1 MNLSIL
7 KENLKQ
13 GLFVVSHLAGK
24 NSNLPILN
32 NILVEV
38 KKEGVRLVTTN
49 LEVGITHFIRGKV
62 EEEGAFTVDS
72 KIFSDYINLLPNK
85 KIDLIKE
92 GDVLK
97 VECENYKTKIK
108 TEASEDFP
116 LIPQIERKNK
126 KTARIEDFKRA
137 LSRVV
142 FAAASSESRIELS
155 GVLFTITKN
164 KLIMAATDSYR
175 LAEKEIE
182 ILADSSQEKTTTA
195 EPEQKVIVPARTIQ
209 EVLRILSGLE
219 QAEGAKKQIDFYIN
233 DNQILF
239 VVDNTELI
247 SRLIEGQYPDY
258 KQIIPAAGKTTVIIS
273 RSELTRAIKAS
284 ALFSKSG
291 VNDINLDF
299 PEGKNQVVVSSA
311 SGNTGENIVK
321 IEAEVRGV
329 ENGII
334 INFQY
339 FLDGLN
345 NVDEETIKLEIIDGN
360 TPCLIKPISEKGY
373 LYIIMPIK
381 Q

>member
-13 GLFVVSHLAGK
+13 GLFTVSHLAGK
-24 NSNLPILN
+24 NTNLPILN
-32 NILVEV
+32 NILVEA

-49 LEVGITHFIRGKV
+49 LEIGITHFIRGKV
-62 EEEGAFTVDS
+62 EKEGSFTVDA

-92 GDVLK
+92 VGVLNL
-97 VECENYKTKIK
+97 ECENYKTKIK

-126 KTARIEDFKRA
+126 KTIKTDDFRRA
-137 LSRVV
+137 LAKTV

-155 GVLFTITKN
+155 GVLFTIIKN
-164 KLIMAATDSYR
+164 KLILAATDSYR
-175 LAEKEIE
+175 LAEKELE
-182 ILADSSQEKTTTA
+182 IKEDVGENKNTA
-195 EPEQKVIVPARTIQ
+195 EQKIIVPARTVQ
-209 EVLRILSGLE
+209 ELLRILSGVE
-219 QAEGAKKQIDFYIN
+219 QGEIKKEIDFYIG

-239 VVDNTELI
+239 VIDNTELI

-258 KQIIPAAGKTTVIIS
+258 RQIIPAAGKTTAVLD
-273 RSELTRAIKAS
+273 RAELIRAIKAS

-291 VNDINLDF
+291 INDINLDF
-299 PEGKNQVVVSSA
+299 PEGKNQLIVSSA
-311 SGNTGENIVK
+311 SGTTGENIVK
-321 IEAEVRGV
+321 IEAETMGID
-329 ENGII
+329 NGII
-334 INFQY
+334 INYQY
-339 FLDGLN
+339 LLDGLN
-345 NVDEETIKLEIIDGN
+345 NIDEEKVKIEEIDGN
-360 TPCLIKPISEKGY
+360 TPCLIKPLSEKGY

>member
-24 NSNLPILN
+24 NANLPILN

-62 EEEGAFTVDS
+62 EKEGVFAVDA
-72 KIFSDYINLLPNK
+72 KIFADYINLLPNK

-92 GDVLK
+92 DGVLK

-108 TEASEDFP
+108 TEASDDFP
-116 LIPQIERKNK
+116 LIPQIDRKNK
-126 KTARIEDFKRA
+126 RTAKIEDFKRA
-137 LSRVV
+137 LSGVV
-142 FAAASSESRIELS
+142 FAASAGESRIELS
-155 GVLFTITKN
+155 GVLFTLGKN
-164 KLIMAATDSYR
+164 KLTLAATDSYR

-182 ILADSSQEKTTTA
+182 IKEENENGEIKAA
-195 EPEQKVIVPARTIQ
+195 AEQKVIVPSRTIQ
-209 EVLRILSGLE
+209 EVLRILSGQE
-219 QAEGAKKQIDFYIN
+219 QFEGAKKEVDFYIS
-233 DNQILF
+233 DSQILF
-239 VVDNTELI
+239 IIGNTELI

-258 KQIIPAAGKTTVIIS
+258 KQIIPAAGKTSAIIN
-273 RSELTRAIKAS
+273 RSELIRAIKAS

-291 VNDINLDF
+291 INDINLDF
-299 PEGKNQVVVSSA
+299 PEGKNQLIVSSA
-311 SGNTGENIVK
+311 SGSTGENIVK
-321 IEAEVRGV
+321 IEAETKGID
-329 ENGII
+329 NGII

-339 FLDGLN
+339 LLDGLN
-345 NVDEETIKLEIIDGN
+345 SSDEEAVKLEIIDGN
-360 TPCLIKPISEKGY
+360 TPCLIRPTTEKGY

>member
-24 NSNLPILN
+24 NANLPILN

-38 KKEGVRLVTTN
+38 KKEGVKLVTTN

-62 EEEGAFTVDS
+62 EKEGTFTVDA
-72 KIFSDYINLLPNK
+72 KIFADYINLLPNK

-92 GDVLK
+92 DGVLL

-126 KTARIEDFKRA
+126 KTVKIDDFKRA
-137 LSRVV
+137 LSKVV
-142 FAAASSESRIELS
+142 FAAANSESRIELS
-155 GVLFTITKN
+155 GVLFTISKN
-164 KLIMAATDSYR
+164 KLVLAATDSYR
-175 LAEKEIE
+175 LTEKELE
-182 ILADSSQEKTTTA
+182 LKEELTGEEDVGADD
-195 EPEQKVIVPARTIQ
+195 QKVIVPSRTIQ
-209 EVLRILSGLE
+209 EILRIMSGLE
-219 QAEGAKKQIDFYIN
+219 QVEAKKEISFYIN
-233 DNQILF
+233 DSQILF
-239 VVDNTELI
+239 VIDNTELI

-258 KQIIPAAGKTTVIIS
+258 KQIIPATGKTTATLN
-273 RSELTRAIKAS
+273 RSELIRAIKAS

-291 VNDINLDF
+291 INDINLDF
-299 PEGKNQVVVSSA
+299 PEGKNQVIVSSA
-311 SGNTGENIVK
+311 SGTTGENIVK
-321 IEAEVRGV
+321 IEAETQGID
-329 ENGII
+329 NGII
-334 INFQY
+334 INYQY
-339 FLDGLN
+339 LLDGLN
-345 NVDEETIKLEIIDGN
+345 NIDEEAVKVEVIDGN
-360 TPCLIKPISEKGY
+360 TPCLIKPLGEKGY

>member
-24 NSNLPILN
+24 NTNLPILN
-32 NILVEV
+32 NILVEA

-49 LEVGITHFIRGKV
+49 LEVGITHFIRGKI
-62 EEEGAFTVDS
+62 EEEGSFTVDS
-72 KIFSDYINLLPNK
+72 KIFSDYIGLLPNK

-92 GDVLK
+92 EGFLK

-126 KTARIEDFKRA
+126 KTAKIEDFKRA
-137 LSRVV
+137 LSKVV

-164 KLIMAATDSYR
+164 KLILAATDSYR

-182 ILADSSQEKTTTA
+182 IKEEADLDKKTGDV
-195 EPEQKVIVPARTIQ
+195 EQKIIVPARTIQ

-219 QAEGAKKQIDFYIN
+219 QPEGAKKEIDFYIS
-233 DNQILF
+233 DNQVLF

-258 KQIIPAAGKTTVIIS
+258 KQIIPAAGKTTIIIN

-299 PEGKNQVVVSSA
+299 PEGKNQVIVSSA

-321 IEAEVRGV
+321 IEAETRGID
-329 ENGII
+329 NGII
-334 INFQY
+334 INYQY

-345 NVDEETIKLEIIDGN
+345 NVDEETIKLEIVDGN